1 MRNEPWRNGV
11 AHRDAPGGDEE
22 RVPEAGTYGPGRAPR
37 PDEGVGRVPGP
48 GESLGRAADADAGVD
63 AGMDGEEGGYG
74 DEGGGRGRDTRP
86 GARWTPH
93 GPVPGSRRP
102 MTHKPSGAAHAAHRL
117 QDLRRRIVASPL
129 GLAWNRGRE
138 VELMHRAMGFA
149 ALGFLTLVP
158 LLIVVAAA
166 DPASGQGFA
175 RWLGQALGVS
185 EASQDEVERLFGV
198 PDNALQRTTAF
209 GLAALTVFGLTFG
222 SAVQTGYEKV
232 WDLPTARWHT
242 MWRHVVWLALL
253 VFSLLAF
260 FSTPLPADRVLT
272 TLLGIVGDL
281 VGTIA
286 FFWLSQ
292 RVLLGGRVRWRA
304 LLPGAVATGF
314 GMLGLRGFSQLVFSP
329 LIASN
334 AVTYGPFGTVL
345 VVQSWL
351 VGVGFVVYG
360 GALVGRLFHEERLRR
375 RLEHRDDNESA

>member
-1 MRNEPWRNGV
+1 
-11 AHRDAPGGDEE
+11 
-22 RVPEAGTYGPGRAPR
+22 
-37 PDEGVGRVPGP
+37 
-48 GESLGRAADADAGVD
+48 
-63 AGMDGEEGGYG
+63 
-74 DEGGGRGRDTRP
+74 
-86 GARWTPH
+86 
-93 GPVPGSRRP
+93 
-102 MTHKPSGAAHAAHRL
+102 MTHKPSGADHHAHRL
-117 QDLRRRIVASPL
+117 QDLSRRFYASPI
-129 GLAWNRGRE
+129 GLAWERGRE
-138 VELMHRAMGFA
+138 LELMHRAMGFA

-158 LLIVVAAA
+158 LLVVVAAA

-185 EASQDEVERLFGV
+185 ESSLDEVERLFGV
-198 PDNALQRTTAF
+198 PGQALQRTTAF

-253 VFSLLAF
+253 VAASLAF
-260 FSTPLPADRVLT
+260 VSAPLPADSAPATVFGGL
-272 TLLGIVGDL
+272 GDL
-281 VGTIA
+281 IGTVL

-304 LLPGAVATGF
+304 LLPGAVATAV
-314 GMLGLRGFSQLVFSP
+314 GMLGLRVFSQLVFSP

-345 VVQSWL
+345 VIQSWL

-360 GALVGRLFHEERLRR
+360 GALVGRLIHEARVRR
-375 RLEHRDDNESA
+375 RLEHELEDLVQDR